1 MYGINRFMDG
11 QCEAK
16 NSADVAKASRGRSIR
31 MLLLFTEKRRFR
43 SPLYTMIPKVNSK
56 PAVSRATSMREGMPM
71 LKPTIDLLKGQ
82 NIMTLPIS
90 KSPKAK
96 CCTTATK

>member
-1 MYGINRFMDG
+1 MDG

-16 NSADVAKASRGRSIR
+16 NSADVARASRGRNIR
-31 MLLLFTEKRRFR
+31 MLFLSTEKRRFK
-43 SPLYTMIPKVNSK
+43 SPLYTMIPKANSK
-56 PAVSRATSMREGMPM
+56 PAISKDTSTREGIAK
-71 LKPTIDLLKGQ
+71 LKPTCDVLKGQ
-82 NIMTLPIS
+82 NIMTLPIN